1 MYARVTLMQ
10 APTAP
15 PKAMTMRGTSL
26 PWMFC
31 AHYRALQ
38 RLIIISS
45 RPRCCVC
52 RTCLSCLWRRC
63 RRSLEPKMGANCTH
77 SSIRRQAPAFV
88 RQCWLE
94 QPHTRHAGTVVALK
108 AHVEISGR
116 AWLQHRELETHGC
129 CAGSNPREGLSDRNV
144 HAIRKNTEGVV
155 VLPAPTQK
163 SAQSAGRWREL
174 LEQAVPVKSSPP
186 NRSLTL
192 YIRPSSRA
200 GTNSGPGVYRHFAL
214 QGLRKHVGG
223 VFGRMRL
230 PSLEV
235 TNPFDRHYSHHD

>member
-31 AHYRALQ
+31 ARYRALQ

-144 HAIRKNTEGVV
+144 HATRKNTEGVV

-163 SAQSAGRWREL
+163 SAQSAGRWR
-174 LEQAVPVKSSPP
+174 ASSACQKQPAEPIINPLHPP
-186 NRSLTL
+186 KLTRRHEFGTRSLPAFRIARTAKAC
-192 YIRPSSRA
+192 RWSFRMHA
-200 GTNSGPGVYRHFAL
+200 VAL
-214 QGLRKHVGG
+214 
-223 VFGRMRL
+223 
-230 PSLEV
+230 P
-235 TNPFDRHYSHHD
+235 